1 MQMELQQIGPVSA
14 AKVLGVFYAAIGL
27 VAGAVAACIVLVGA
41 AMGNGS
47 EHSSSLFSGLFG
59 VGAVVLFPILYGG
72 LGALGGLI
80 FCALYNVIARL
91 VGGIQM
97 TLR

>member
-1 MQMELQQIGPVSA
+1 MELQQIGSVSA
-14 AKVLGVFYAAIGL
+14 AKVLGVFYGAIGL
-27 VAGAVAACIVLVGA
+27 VAGAIAACIVLVGA
-41 AMGNGS
+41 AMGNGF
-47 EHSSSLFSGLFG
+47 EHSSTLFSGIFG
-59 VGAVVLFPILYGG
+59 VGAVVLFPLLYGG

-91 VGGIQM
+91 VGGIQV